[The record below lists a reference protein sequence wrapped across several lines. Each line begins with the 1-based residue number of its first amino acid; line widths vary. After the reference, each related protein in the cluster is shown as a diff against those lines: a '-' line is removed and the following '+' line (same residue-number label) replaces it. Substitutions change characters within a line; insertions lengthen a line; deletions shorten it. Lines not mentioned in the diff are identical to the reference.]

1 MRAFLSDA
9 STGQWQRVVILDVGS
24 NNGNWAKSIAQLCQA
39 HRKAPCET
47 VMFEPQPQFK
57 ERLTALVGEL
67 GRDVTRFE
75 PAAAWRERGH
85 LSFFLS
91 HNTEASSM
99 RSSIAN
105 RCKKC
110 RGTTEPT
117 LVRSLDLARYMRD
130 TLKLPTTDRDTLS
143 LVKIDVESGEYE
155 LLPHLIAERV
165 LCGIRYLHIE
175 WHLDALPAAMRLS
188 GLALMLSLHHTLK
201 ATCTRPGE
209 TAPILIVNEESPSNN
224 GLEIPGLKELVPLH
238 SAGADSEL
246 GAAWTKAHEG
256 LFKAKGEG
264 SSGGPALENGASKA
278 RLIMRRI

>member
-1 MRAFLSDA
+1 MFLVTPTLSLPGRVTCSLGQGPSSSACAAVNGTDVQATGYNAGVRTEQLPAMRAFLSDA

-24 NNGNWAKSIAQLCQA
+24 NNGNWAKSIAPLCLA

-75 PAAAWRERGH
+75 PAAAWREKGH

-130 TLKLPTTDRDTLS
+130 TLNLPTSDRDTLS

-155 LLPHLIAERV
+155 LLPHLIAER
-165 LCGIRYLHIE
+165 
-175 WHLDALPAAMRLS
+175 AAK
-188 GLALMLSLHHTLK
+188 LALAKLREPFSRAAFCARKGIFYGVTYHLVSLSWHQRVR
-201 ATCTRPGE
+201 AQ
-209 TAPILIVNEESPSNN
+209 
-224 GLEIPGLKELVPLH
+224 
-238 SAGADSEL
+238 
-246 GAAWTKAHEG
+246 
-256 LFKAKGEG
+256 
-264 SSGGPALENGASKA
+264 
-278 RLIMRRI
+278 

>member
-1 MRAFLSDA
+1 
-9 STGQWQRVVILDVGS
+9 
-24 NNGNWAKSIAQLCQA
+24 
-39 HRKAPCET
+39 
-47 VMFEPQPQFK
+47 
-57 ERLTALVGEL
+57 
-67 GRDVTRFE
+67 
-75 PAAAWRERGH
+75 
-85 LSFFLS
+85 
-91 HNTEASSM
+91 M

-188 GLALMLSLHHTLK
+188 GLALMLSLHHTLRSS
-201 ATCTRPGE
+201 CTRPGD

-224 GLEIPGLKELVPLH
+224 GLEIPGLRELVPLH

-246 GAAWTKAHEG
+246 GAAWHKAH
-256 LFKAKGEG
+256 KAKGKG
-264 SSGGPALENGASKA
+264 KGKGKGRGGVGVG
-278 RLIMRRI
+278 

>member
-1 MRAFLSDA
+1 MFLFASPTLALPGRVTCSTGGAPSSSACAAINGTEVQATGYNAGVRTEQLPAMRAFLSDA

-47 VMFEPQPQFK
+47 IMFEPQPQFK
-57 ERLTALVGEL
+57 EKLTALVGEL

-75 PAAAWRERGH
+75 PAAAWREKGH

-110 RGTTEPT
+110 KGTTEPT

-130 TLKLPTTDRDTLS
+130 TLRLPTTDLDTLS
-143 LVKIDVESGEYE
+143 LVKIDVE
-155 LLPHLIAERV
+155 
-165 LCGIRYLHIE
+165 
-175 WHLDALPAAMRLS
+175 
-188 GLALMLSLHHTLK
+188 
-201 ATCTRPGE
+201 
-209 TAPILIVNEESPSNN
+209 
-224 GLEIPGLKELVPLH
+224 
-238 SAGADSEL
+238 
-246 GAAWTKAHEG
+246 
-256 LFKAKGEG
+256 
-264 SSGGPALENGASKA
+264 
-278 RLIMRRI
+278 